1 LIRDV
6 KHLLELPAAATRAY
20 GEKLLSELRLLFYII
35 HQRDELGAT
44 AFRTQLEEARE
55 RILCV
60 ATTAVPEAKE
70 TRNMAR
76 RFELHGAAY
85 FVSVPPTPSSNSLK
99 DR

>member
-1 LIRDV
+1 
-6 KHLLELPAAATRAY
+6 
-20 GEKLLSELRLLFYII
+20 
-35 HQRDELGAT
+35 
-44 AFRTQLEEARE
+44 LEEARA

-70 TRNMAR
+70 ARNMAR